1 MTLEALL
8 RERILLLDGAMG
20 TMIQRARLAEE
31 DYRGARFRDWAREL
45 RGNNDLLSL
54 TQPRLVRDIH
64 TQYLAAGADI
74 IETNTFNSTSI
85 AMADYGME
93 ALARELNRASARLA
107 TEAAHEWQEQGL
119 AAFAQGRFVEAAE
132 AYRRAAEA
140 DPDSAVL
147 WSSLG
152 EALVMASERDPM
164 PPHALQAFRK
174 AIALDRADPR
184 ARYFLAVEKDLG
196 GDHEGAITDWLALLA
211 DTPPG
216 APWEADLRRT
226 IEQVATINSIDVEQ
240 RIAAATADRPAA
252 PPAMAGIPG
261 PTQDQLAAASSLRPA
276 EQQRMAEGMVARL
289 AARLEREPG
298 DVNGWIMLMRS
309 YTTLGRD
316 ADARAAL
323 GKALAAN
330 PGARAEL
337 SSAAA
342 TLGVS

>member
-1 MTLEALL
+1 VKGLLGRIGGGGLAAIAALA
-8 RERILLLDGAMG
+8 IAASAIG
-20 TMIQRARLAEE
+20 
-31 DYRGARFRDWAREL
+31 Y
-45 RGNNDLLSL
+45 
-54 TQPRLVRDIH
+54 RLVD
-64 TQYLAAGADI
+64 TPA
-74 IETNTFNSTSI
+74 
-85 AMADYGME
+85 
-93 ALARELNRASARLA
+93 A
-107 TEAAHEWQEQGL
+107 TEQSAQEWQQQGF
-119 AAFAQGRFVEAAE
+119 AAFAQGRYAEAAE
-132 AYRRAAEA
+132 AYERATAA

-184 ARYFLAVEKDLG
+184 ARYFLAVEKDLS
-196 GDHEGAITDWLALLA
+196 GDHEGAIGDWLALLA

-240 RIAAATADRPAA
+240 RIAAAAADRRAAA
-252 PPAMAGIPG
+252 PAVPAIPG

-276 EQQRMAEGMVARL
+276 EQQQMAEGMVARL

-298 DVNGWIMLMRS
+298 DVDGWIMLMRS

-316 ADARAAL
+316 GEARAAL
-323 GKALAAN
+323 ASALAAN
-330 PGARAEL
+330 PRERARLE
-337 SSAAA
+337 AAA
-342 TLGVS
+342 ETLGVS